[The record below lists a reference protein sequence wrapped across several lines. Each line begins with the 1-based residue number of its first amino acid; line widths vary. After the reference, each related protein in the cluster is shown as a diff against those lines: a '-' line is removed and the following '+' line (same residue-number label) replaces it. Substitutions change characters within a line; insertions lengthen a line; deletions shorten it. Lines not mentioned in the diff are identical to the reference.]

1 MSKNFKQYDA
11 RWGSLGY
18 KRASIGDTMA
28 NSGCAAT
35 SCADLIV
42 NFDAHKNR
50 TPKSTRKYMINHGY
64 VYDHQ
69 GTAWAGIGACLKY
82 YGYSVTEH
90 KTMDSF
96 FNEMDKGG
104 RKGIVLFR
112 SGTRGGVT
120 WTNGGHY
127 CAIVG
132 YKKKN
137 GLHWMHIYDCGQRRN
152 TGWYCYEKHM
162 KGLIPTIWSCH
173 KPSSTKPTVTT
184 VTKKASTTP
193 KKTTTSTTKKT
204 VKTNF
209 LYASTLYASQVEK
222 SPWKYSNSGSKKS
235 WASAKKNHIINCA
248 RLMCFVMQYAGVIP
262 KGKCVYYKNGLK
274 GDAEAIKALK
284 NSSKVSLLHPNCK
297 IKNCSLKEGDIICT
311 SNHMMMYRGKDKH
324 GHRVWDSAGGS
335 DMKAHNCTKRVKT
348 SYDNKKCLLIIRPKD
363 K

>member
-1 MSKNFKQYDA
+1 MSKNFKQYDS
-11 RWGSLGY
+11 RWGTLKYPSG
-18 KRASIGDTMA
+18 SDNMA
-28 NSGCAAT
+28 NSGCGAT
-35 SCADLIV
+35 ACASVIV
-42 NFDAHKNR
+42 NNSKYKNI
-50 TPKSTRKYMINHGY
+50 TPKDTRNFMVKNGY
-64 VYDHQ
+64 AIANQ
-69 GTAWAGIGACLKY
+69 GTAWSGIAACLKH
-82 YGYSVTEH
+82 YGLSVKEH
-90 KTMDSF
+90 KDMDSF
-96 FNEMDKGG
+96 FKEMAKSK
-104 RKGIVLFR
+104 RKAIILFR
-112 SGTRGGVT
+112 GGTRGGVT

-127 CAIVG
+127 VCAVN
-132 YKKKN
+132 YKVKN
-137 GLHWMHIYDCGQRRN
+137 GKHWLYIYDGGQRKH

-162 KGLIPTIWSCH
+162 KGLIPTLWTCYV
-173 KPSSTKPTVTT
+173 PSSTKPTVKT